1 MPPARARSKTQA
13 WIADFIVAGGLGLIV
28 TFFLMDWLAKDACL
42 DAGGAVRKAGAD
54 AFCDTAEG
62 SRPLSAVLKGS
73 AILYVWMGVSAV
85 FLGLARWFINR
96 NPTPKA

>member
-1 MPPARARSKTQA
+1 MAQPRERSKTQV

-62 SRPLSAVLKGS
+62 SRPLSSVLKGS
-73 AILYVWMGVSAV
+73 AILYVWMGLTAV
-85 FLGLARWFINR
+85 FLALARWFIKR